1 MPSGNVVG
9 FPPVRPL
16 SENDRRASR
25 YWPTPRAHFSFRSLF
40 SRYSSPVPTESG
52 NDHPRARFREHPLEY
67 VLGIFAEVRPGEAI
81 STLLLTSTV
90 FLLLTAYYMLK
101 VAREP
106 LILLGGGAEVK
117 SYASAG
123 QAVILVGF
131 SFAYGALAKRVSR
144 IRLVVSVS
152 LFFVSNLAALFV
164 LAGTSLPIGIPFYLW
179 VGVFNMSVVAQFWGF
194 AADVLG
200 DARGKRLFPVLGIG
214 SSGGAVA
221 GAGVARWLVFVGL
234 GPRGLMLGA
243 GLILLLCTGL
253 IALVHARESKAHSD
267 SSDVHEQPL
276 SGPNGFA
283 MLLADRYLLMLGI
296 VAIVLN
302 AINTTGEYVVDRVLI
317 ETATTHA
324 DPKAFIGAFKATYFG
339 WVNVI
344 GVVLQMF
351 AVSRILKYVGL
362 ARALFFM
369 PLVSFLGYGAIAI
382 FPVLNVV
389 FAAKLGENGLDYSL
403 ANTCRQSLWL
413 PTSKAAKYK
422 AKQVVDTFLVR
433 IGDVC
438 SAGVVWLGGFLGL
451 ATRHFALINA
461 VLVLCWVAALVPL
474 VALYRKQAVAS
485 S

>member
-1 MPSGNVVG
+1 MGASPRQSQAAH
-9 FPPVRPL
+9 L
-16 SENDRRASR
+16 SIREVLSR
-25 YWPTPRAHFSFRSLF
+25 YT
-40 SRYSSPVPTESG
+40 SSVSIESG
-52 NDHPRARFREHPLEY
+52 NGHTRARFREHPLEFL
-67 VLGIFAEVRPGEAI
+67 LGIFAEVRPGEAI

-90 FLLLTAYYMLK
+90 FFLLTAYYMLK

-123 QAVILVGF
+123 QAVIMVGF

-164 LAGTSLPIGIPFYLW
+164 LAGTSLPIGVPFYLW

-221 GAGVARWLVFVGL
+221 GAAVARWLVFAGL
-234 GPRGLMLGA
+234 GPRGLMAGA
-243 GLILLLCTGL
+243 GAILILCTGL
-253 IALVHARESKAHSD
+253 IAVVHARESKGHDSASD
-267 SSDVHEQPL
+267 LHEQPL

-283 MLLADRYLLMLGI
+283 MLLADRYLLMLGV

-317 ETATTHA
+317 ETAAKHA

-351 AVSRILKYVGL
+351 AVSRVLKHVGL
-362 ARALFFM
+362 ARALFIM
-369 PLVSFLGYGAIAI
+369 PLVSFLGYGAIAM

-438 SAGVVWLGGFLGL
+438 SAGLVWVGGFVGL
-451 ATRHFALINA
+451 ATRHFALING
-461 VLVLCWVAALVPL
+461 VLIVLWVAALVPL
-474 VALYRKQAVAS
+474 VTLYKKRAS
-485 S
+485 ESS